1 MPTTD
6 GAPASRPSPEA
17 LVRLLRALS
26 AGDDRFVGLVELP
39 GRPER
44 ASDWPDWVHPL
55 VRGAWAR
62 RGVERPWSHQREALD
77 ATASGAD
84 VVVATG
90 TGSGKSLAAWTPLL
104 SDLAAAGSTSR
115 ISAVHRR
122 PTALYLSPTKAL
134 AADQSASLEALM
146 EGGPRLASASTC
158 DGDTPREA
166 KEWARANADALL
178 TNPDYLHHVMLPAHG
193 RWTRVLASLRYIII
207 DELHHWRGVTGS
219 HIALVVRRLLRACH
233 RLGADPRVI
242 MLSAT
247 VRDPALVGAAMTG
260 RTATAVTRDGSP
272 AGPRH
277 LALWQGGLVDDGPGA
292 DPPCSP
298 GPLADGDHVLGAPV
312 TRRSAG
318 AEAAGLT
325 ARLVE
330 EGARLLA
337 FVRSRAGAEAVAAQV
352 RDRLSSRGSPLA
364 GRVGAYRGG
373 YLPEERRALE
383 AAIRSGRVRA
393 LATTSALELGLDISG
408 LDATV
413 TAGWPGT
420 RASLWQQIGR
430 AGRAGRAG
438 VSVLIASEN
447 PLDAYLVRH
456 PEDILAEVEAAV
468 IDPSNPWVLA
478 PHLCAAAAEAPLTEA
493 DSAYFGPGLA
503 DIVRALARDGL
514 LRRRPAGWFWDATR
528 PERPGDLAD
537 LRGGGGDVQIVDPAG
552 VVIGTIDEASADSH
566 VFPDAI
572 YIHQGRTYHVLSLS
586 SVTGPVGPGGWG
598 RAPTGAL
605 PVDWGQAPAGA
616 LPGGADEWSAQGI
629 RGVPAEGPA
638 DGAGVAGSGSSAG
651 VAGSADGAGPAGGGN
666 SARGLGLP
674 GAAAGAP
681 PLVAPVRPGEQ
692 RVAVVEEVRTPLR
705 TRASTHTSVVIRG
718 VETSWTSPDGLLTW
732 CFGPTDVSTR
742 VTDYDLL
749 RLPGLEFIRNIELT
763 MPTRTLPTRSAW
775 FQLERGAE
783 AVLGI
788 SAADLPGALHA
799 AEHAMIAILPLIAT
813 CDRWDLGGLSTQSH
827 DDTGRPTVF
836 VHDAFRGGAGHT
848 RSGYARA
855 AQWIRAT
862 LEAVRECPCDDGCP
876 RCVQSP
882 KCGNGND
889 PLSKAGAVALLG
901 FVLERCP

>member
-1 MPTTD
+1 MPTAD
-6 GAPASRPSPEA
+6 GAPAPRPGPEA

-26 AGDDRFVGLVELP
+26 AGDDRLVGLVELP

-44 ASDWPDWVHPL
+44 ASDWPEWVHPL
-55 VRGAWAR
+55 VRAAWAR

-104 SDLAAAGSTSR
+104 SDLAGAGSTTR

-134 AADQSASLEALM
+134 AADQCASLEALM

-260 RTATAVTRDGSP
+260 RPATAVTRDGSP

-277 LALWQGGLVDDGPGA
+277 LALWQGGLVDDGSGA
-292 DPPCSP
+292 EPSSSGALASPAPFSSP
-298 GPLADGDHVLGAPV
+298 GDPASRGALADGDRVLGAPV
-312 TRRSAG
+312 VRRSAG

-325 ARLVE
+325 ERLVE

-337 FVRSRAGAEAVAAQV
+337 FVRSRAGAEAVAARV

-503 DIVRALARDGL
+503 DVVGALERDGL

-528 PERPGDLAD
+528 PERPSDLTD

-552 VVIGTIDEASADSH
+552 VVIGTIDEASADAH
-566 VFPDAI
+566 VFPDAV
-572 YIHQGRTYHVLSLS
+572 YVHQGRTYHVLSLS
-586 SVTGPVGPGGWG
+586 SVTGPAGPGGWG
-598 RAPTGAL
+598 RAPFAAL
-605 PVDWGQAPAGA
+605 
-616 LPGGADEWSAQGI
+616 S
-629 RGVPAEGPA
+629 
-638 DGAGVAGSGSSAG
+638 
-651 VAGSADGAGPAGGGN
+651 
-666 SARGLGLP
+666 
-674 GAAAGAP
+674 
-681 PLVAPVRPGEQ
+681 LVAPVRPGDQ

-705 TRASTHTSVVIRG
+705 TRASTHTSVAIRG
-718 VETSWTSPDGLLTW
+718 VEASWTSPDGLLTW

-749 RLPGLEFIRNIELT
+749 RLPGLEFIRNTELA

-788 SAADLPGALHA
+788 GAADLPGALHA

-827 DDTGRPTVF
+827 DDTGCPTVF

-855 AQWIRAT
+855 AQWIGAA
-862 LEAVRECPCDDGCP
+862 LEAVRECPCEDGCP

-882 KCGNGND
+882 KCGNGNE

>member
-1 MPTTD
+1 MPTAD
-6 GAPASRPSPEA
+6 GAPAPRPGPEA
-17 LVRLLRALS
+17 LVRLLRAMS
-26 AGDDRFVGLVELP
+26 AGDDRLVGLVELP

-44 ASDWPDWVHPL
+44 ASDWPEWVHPL

-104 SDLAAAGSTSR
+104 SDLAGAGPTTR

-134 AADQSASLEALM
+134 AADQCASLEALM

-260 RTATAVTRDGSP
+260 RPATAVTRDGSP

-277 LALWQGGLVDDGPGA
+277 LALWQGGLVDDGSGA
-292 DPPCSP
+292 EPSSSGALASPAPFSSP
-298 GPLADGDHVLGAPV
+298 GDPASQGALADGDRVLGAPV
-312 TRRSAG
+312 VRRSAG

-468 IDPSNPWVLA
+468 IDPANPWVLA

-493 DSAYFGPGLA
+493 DSTYFGPGLA
-503 DIVRALARDGL
+503 DVVGALERDGL

-528 PERPGDLAD
+528 PERPSDLTD

-552 VVIGTIDEASADSH
+552 VVIGTIDEASADAH
-566 VFPDAI
+566 VFPDAV
-572 YIHQGRTYHVLSLS
+572 YVHQGRTYHVLSLS
-586 SVTGPVGPGGWG
+586 SVTGAAGPVGWG
-598 RAPTGAL
+598 RAP
-605 PVDWGQAPAGA
+605 V
-616 LPGGADEWSAQGI
+616 
-629 RGVPAEGPA
+629 
-638 DGAGVAGSGSSAG
+638 
-651 VAGSADGAGPAGGGN
+651 
-666 SARGLGLP
+666 
-674 GAAAGAP
+674 GAP
-681 PLVAPVRPGEQ
+681 PLVAPLRPGDQ

-705 TRASTHTSVVIRG
+705 TRASTHTSVAIRG
-718 VETSWTSPDGLLTW
+718 VEASWTSPDGLLTW

-749 RLPGLEFIRNIELT
+749 RLPGLEFIRNTELA

-788 SAADLPGALHA
+788 GAADLPGALHA

-855 AQWIRAT
+855 AQWIGAA
-862 LEAVRECPCDDGCP
+862 LEAVRECPCEDGCP

-882 KCGNGND
+882 KCGNGNE

>member
-1 MPTTD
+1 MPTAD
-6 GAPASRPSPEA
+6 GAPAPRPGPEA

-26 AGDDRFVGLVELP
+26 AGDDRLVGLVELP

-44 ASDWPDWVHPL
+44 ASDWPEWVHPL

-104 SDLAAAGSTSR
+104 SDLAGAGPTTR

-134 AADQSASLEALM
+134 AADQCASLEALM

-260 RTATAVTRDGSP
+260 RPATAVTRDGSP

-277 LALWQGGLVDDGPGA
+277 LALWQGGLVDDGSGA
-292 DPPCSP
+292 EPSSSGALASPAPFSSP
-298 GPLADGDHVLGAPV
+298 GDPASQGALADGDRVLGAPV
-312 TRRSAG
+312 VRRSAG

-468 IDPSNPWVLA
+468 IDPANPWVLA

-503 DIVRALARDGL
+503 DVVGALERDGL

-528 PERPGDLAD
+528 PERPSDLTD

-552 VVIGTIDEASADSH
+552 VVIGTIDEGSADAH
-566 VFPDAI
+566 VFPDAV
-572 YIHQGRTYHVLSLS
+572 YVHQGRTYHVLSLS
-586 SVTGPVGPGGWG
+586 SVTGAAGPVGWG
-598 RAPTGAL
+598 RAP
-605 PVDWGQAPAGA
+605 V
-616 LPGGADEWSAQGI
+616 
-629 RGVPAEGPA
+629 
-638 DGAGVAGSGSSAG
+638 
-651 VAGSADGAGPAGGGN
+651 
-666 SARGLGLP
+666 
-674 GAAAGAP
+674 GAP
-681 PLVAPVRPGEQ
+681 PLVAPLRPGDQ

-705 TRASTHTSVVIRG
+705 TRASTHTSVAIRG
-718 VETSWTSPDGLLTW
+718 VEASWTSPDGLLTW

-749 RLPGLEFIRNIELT
+749 RLPGLEFIRNTELA

-788 SAADLPGALHA
+788 GAADLPGALHA

-855 AQWIRAT
+855 AQWIGAA
-862 LEAVRECPCDDGCP
+862 LEAVRECPCEDGCP

-882 KCGNGND
+882 KCGNGNE

>member
-1 MPTTD
+1 MPTAD
-6 GAPASRPSPEA
+6 GAPAPRPGPEA
-17 LVRLLRALS
+17 LVRLLRAMS
-26 AGDDRFVGLVELP
+26 AGDDRLVGLVELP

-44 ASDWPDWVHPL
+44 ASDWPEWVHPL

-104 SDLAAAGSTSR
+104 SDLAGAGPTTR

-134 AADQSASLEALM
+134 AADQCASLEALM

-260 RTATAVTRDGSP
+260 RPATAVTRDGSP

-277 LALWQGGLVDDGPGA
+277 LALWQGGLVDDGSGA
-292 DPPCSP
+292 EPSSSGALASPAPFSSP
-298 GPLADGDHVLGAPV
+298 GDPASQGALADGDRVLGAPV
-312 TRRSAG
+312 VRRSAG

-352 RDRLSSRGSPLA
+352 RDRLSSRDSPLA

-468 IDPSNPWVLA
+468 IDPANPWVLA

-493 DSAYFGPGLA
+493 DSTYFGPGLA
-503 DIVRALARDGL
+503 DVVGALERDGL

-528 PERPGDLAD
+528 PERPSDLTD

-552 VVIGTIDEASADSH
+552 VVIGTIDEASADAH
-566 VFPDAI
+566 VFPDAV
-572 YIHQGRTYHVLSLS
+572 YVHQGRTYHVLSLS
-586 SVTGPVGPGGWG
+586 SVTGAAGPVGWG
-598 RAPTGAL
+598 RAP
-605 PVDWGQAPAGA
+605 V
-616 LPGGADEWSAQGI
+616 
-629 RGVPAEGPA
+629 
-638 DGAGVAGSGSSAG
+638 
-651 VAGSADGAGPAGGGN
+651 
-666 SARGLGLP
+666 
-674 GAAAGAP
+674 GAP
-681 PLVAPVRPGEQ
+681 PLVAPLRPGDQ

-705 TRASTHTSVVIRG
+705 TRASTHTSVAIRG
-718 VETSWTSPDGLLTW
+718 VEASWTSPDGLLTW

-749 RLPGLEFIRNIELT
+749 RLPGLEFIRNTELA

-788 SAADLPGALHA
+788 GAADLPGALHA

-848 RSGYARA
+848 RNGYARA
-855 AQWIRAT
+855 AQWIGAA
-862 LEAVRECPCDDGCP
+862 LEAVRECPCEDGCP

-882 KCGNGND
+882 KCGNGNE

>member
-1 MPTTD
+1 MPTAD
-6 GAPASRPSPEA
+6 GAPAPRPGPEA
-17 LVRLLRALS
+17 LVRLLGAMS
-26 AGDDRFVGLVELP
+26 AGDDRLVGLVELP

-44 ASDWPDWVHPL
+44 ASDWPEWVHPL

-104 SDLAAAGSTSR
+104 SDLAGAGSTTR

-134 AADQSASLEALM
+134 AADQCASLEALM

-219 HIALVVRRLLRACH
+219 HIALVVRRLLRACQ

-260 RTATAVTRDGSP
+260 RPATAVTRDGSP

-277 LALWQGGLVDDGPGA
+277 LALWQGGLVDDGSGAEPSSSGALASPAPFSSPA
-292 DPPCSP
+292 DPASQ
-298 GPLADGDHVLGAPV
+298 GALADGDRVLGAPV
-312 TRRSAG
+312 VRRSAG

-468 IDPSNPWVLA
+468 IDPANPWVLA

-503 DIVRALARDGL
+503 DVVGALERDGL

-528 PERPGDLAD
+528 PERPSDLTD

-552 VVIGTIDEASADSH
+552 VVIGTIDEGSADAH
-566 VFPDAI
+566 VFPDAV
-572 YIHQGRTYHVLSLS
+572 YVHQGRTYHVLSLS
-586 SVTGPVGPGGWG
+586 SVTGAAGPVGWG
-598 RAPTGAL
+598 RAP
-605 PVDWGQAPAGA
+605 V
-616 LPGGADEWSAQGI
+616 
-629 RGVPAEGPA
+629 
-638 DGAGVAGSGSSAG
+638 
-651 VAGSADGAGPAGGGN
+651 
-666 SARGLGLP
+666 
-674 GAAAGAP
+674 GAP
-681 PLVAPVRPGEQ
+681 PLVAPVRPGDQ

-705 TRASTHTSVVIRG
+705 TRASTHTSVAIRG
-718 VETSWTSPDGLLTW
+718 VEASWTSPDGLLTW

-749 RLPGLEFIRNIELT
+749 RLPGLEFIRNAELA

-788 SAADLPGALHA
+788 GAADLPGALHA

-855 AQWIRAT
+855 AQWIGAA
-862 LEAVRECPCDDGCP
+862 LEAVRECPCEDGCP

-882 KCGNGND
+882 KCGNGNE